1 MPTYDYACSACGH
14 ELEIF
19 HSITDKPKRRCP
31 ECGKPKLERRISA
44 GAGFLFKGAGFYQTD
59 YRSDSYRAGEKAE
72 SGDTQSASDAS
83 STTTPEASKETG
95 KDAAKSSDAKSEAS
109 KPAAKETKAAE
120 SAPNSTASEKKS
132 SKKSS

>member
-14 ELEIF
+14 AVEIF

-31 ECGKPKLERRISA
+31 ACGKPKLERRISA

-72 SGDTQSASDAS
+72 SGDTKSASDAS
-83 STTTPEASKETG
+83 SSTTPEAS
-95 KDAAKSSDAKSEAS
+95 KDAAKSSDAKPEAS
-109 KPAAKETKAAE
+109 KPAAKEAKSSESTTKA
-120 SAPNSTASEKKS
+120 PASEKKS

>member
-14 ELEIF
+14 AVEIF

-72 SGDTQSASDAS
+72 SGETKGTSDAS
-83 STTTPEASKETG
+83 STTTPEASK
-95 KDAAKSSDAKSEAS
+95 DAAKSSDAKSEAT

-120 SAPNSTASEKKS
+120 SAPKASTSEKKS
-132 SKKSS
+132 SKKPS